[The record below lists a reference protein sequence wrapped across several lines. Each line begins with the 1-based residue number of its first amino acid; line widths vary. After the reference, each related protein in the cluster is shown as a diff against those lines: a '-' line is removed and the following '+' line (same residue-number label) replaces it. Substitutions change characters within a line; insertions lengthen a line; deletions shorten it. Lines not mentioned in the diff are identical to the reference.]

1 VKPPITRLVPT
12 KEVEAILSAP
22 GGPLYGSPWRLP
34 LGVAVLPGLPVAY
47 VRATAAEIAASK
59 GQVIAASSAYNRWV
73 EYQPTVDALNA
84 LADRVEADPVEDFDL
99 IHPTDAHYETVRYW
113 VGLAKVRSALLERF
127 ADDLDDK
134 FCDNGWVVG
143 ARNALAVLA
152 DVDLLLPGIDA
163 ELRPILTVYAGLDE
177 PGSVT
182 R

>member
-1 VKPPITRLVPT
+1 MKPPIEKVVKTGDVTEIFRQAGGNLHRGLYDLRDLIAGTWPL
-12 KEVEAILSAP
+12 EAVHQI
-22 GGPLYGSPWRLP
+22 GI
-34 LGVAVLPGLPVAY
+34 AVRGRVDNELAGRPAL
-47 VRATAAEIAASK
+47 IADK
-59 GQVIAASSAYNRWV
+59 
-73 EYQPTVDALNA
+73 VDALA
-84 LADRVEADPVEDFDL
+84 ARVEARPVEDWDL
-99 IHPTDAHYETVRYW
+99 IHPTDIHCETVRYW

-134 FCDNGWVVG
+134 FRDNGWVVG
-143 ARNALAVLA
+143 ARTALAVLA